1 MALLQ
6 LVQVYAFQRELL
18 LKLASECARGVPGSA
33 IFLSHGR
40 EREQNG
46 DQDGNGDSPG
56 GASRIPTVFYIKVG
70 FHPLHAIGRLF
81 ASQLNVSFCPVLYA
95 AAAVGV

>member
-40 EREQNG
+40 ER
-46 DQDGNGDSPG
+46 DQSGGTGGNGDSPG
-56 GASRIPTVFYIKVG
+56 GTSRIPTVFYIKVG
-70 FHPLHAIGRLF
+70 FLYSWTRAAHLRLILH
-81 ASQLNVSFCPVLYA
+81 
-95 AAAVGV
+95 